1 MKYLIMIYHNQEAMA
16 VWDGMSAEEQQAGI
30 RQYTGFHDELAASG
44 ELVVSEALAD
54 PASTTTVTRHDNG
67 KGKVTTADGPFAE
80 AKEYLAGFFLID
92 CKDKKRAIEIA
103 GQVPEA
109 AFGLVEV
116 RPVQDLGEMVKK

>member
-16 VWDGMSAEEQQAGI
+16 VWDGLSADEQQEGI

-44 ELVVSEALAD
+44 ELVVSAALAD
-54 PASTTTVTRHDNG
+54 PASATTVTRHDNG
-67 KGKVTTADGPFAE
+67 KNGKVTTADGPFAE
-80 AKEYLAGFFLID
+80 AKEYLAGIFLVE
-92 CKDKKRAIEIA
+92 CEDKKRAIEIA

-116 RPVQDLGEMVKK
+116 RPVQNLG